1 MRTWLSLEGL
11 GRVTL
16 KTISEHICEI
26 IRSNFSYIYITVQL
40 LDWVIVIVLSSAC
53 GGN

>member
-16 KTISEHICEI
+16 KIISERICEI
-26 IRSNFSYIYITVQL
+26 IRCNFSYIYITVQL
-40 LDWVIVIVLSSAC
+40 LDGLLLLF
-53 GGN
+53 